1 VIRFWSLAHD
11 RLAALIVGT
20 LALVSWPVSEIFSC
34 ERYRLILAGPLFPLS
49 PADRHVESGGS
60 LSQEPSL
67 STFQLK
73 RMLREL
79 SRTSGRSGR
88 NGECH
93 SATSNGDGS
102 GGILCSGQVLRA
114 SLHFGLRLL
123 QDQLGLPARFQLM
136 TSPSLL
142 R

>member
-1 VIRFWSLAHD
+1 MVAPNVSACVSP
-11 RLAALIVGT
+11 AALDI
-20 LALVSWPVSEIFSC
+20 S
-34 ERYRLILAGPLFPLS
+34 
-49 PADRHVESGGS
+49 
-60 LSQEPSL
+60 
-67 STFQLK
+67 
-73 RMLREL
+73 
-79 SRTSGRSGR
+79 TSGRSGR

-93 SATSNGDGS
+93 SATNNGDGND
-102 GGILCSGQVLRA
+102 GKLCSGQVLRA